1 MHAESKQ
8 GYLSPTALGPVARPE
23 AGPLS
28 HHHGLPDTP
37 AGSKGVRPSL
47 LQVPAAG
54 TRDPGTQ
61 VSKLV
66 EGLEVQAKI

>member
-8 GYLSPTALGPVARPE
+8 GYLSPTALGPAARPE

-28 HHHGLPDTP
+28 HDYGLPSAP
-37 AGSKGVRPSL
+37 GGSEGVRPSL

-54 TRDPGTQ
+54 TRDLQG
-61 VSKLV
+61 S
-66 EGLEVQAKI
+66 GVQASRGLGGPG